1 MCRCKVAKY
10 VLNNEFIIFYHMNM
24 AEYVVFFPYGLYLL
38 LVAVC

>member
-10 VLNNEFIIFYHMNM
+10 VLNNEFIIFYHMNIY
-24 AEYVVFFPYGLYLL
+24 EYVVFLYGLYLL